1 MLLEEYVTA
10 PGESFRILEV
20 SLCSYGRR
28 WSFRWCSAKS
38 AAVAFV
44 ALKEEA
50 VFFALSWK
58 YLAGCGPIFWKVN
71 SDVCGEA
78 SDGIGSSC
86 PKASE
91 SVEATTFPFKS
102 VCRKGVCG
110 GVGVSVVLQS
120 GGRVA
125 PWWVS
130 GGFKGSSRARVRYP
144 RVCQELRKVSMRAGS
159 VVSWRGADEGLLMA
173 LP

>member
-1 MLLEEYVTA
+1 MRLTVIPVPPHGCLAPVESVVLLEEYVTA
-10 PGESFRILEV
+10 PGENLRILEV
-20 SLCSYGRR
+20 SLCSQVRW

-44 ALKEEA
+44 AMKEEA
-50 VFFALSWK
+50 VFFALLWK
-58 YLAGCGPIFWKVN
+58 CVAGCGPTFWKVN

-78 SDGIGSSC
+78 SDGFGSSC

-91 SVEATTFPFKS
+91 SVEATTVPFKS
-102 VCRKGVCG
+102 VCRKEVGG

-130 GGFKGSSRARVRYP
+130 GGVKGSSRARVLHP
-144 RVCQELRKVSMRAGS
+144 
-159 VVSWRGADEGLLMA
+159 
-173 LP
+173 